1 MNIHQKTSNRHR
13 MQLTSTAYCRNKT
26 VWHYF
31 AVAIVLIFSMSAMAT
46 SRPKSKHKYRIR
58 RIPEVI
64 LDSTIYEAIHRA
76 IPALE
81 AHNSKPFTWMVF
93 STKSMYACDTT
104 TNLVGAVW
112 AIKNLKIDNQGL
124 DSRLRGFCRVGSKTV
139 FFGEDAESYL
149 KMRTKGDTIVV
160 KITNDITKLYCG
172 EFDPYEVKII
182 RTQDG
187 YKFRLMGRDGEW
199 NGSREEN

>member
-1 MNIHQKTSNRHR
+1 MNFHQKTNNRYR

-31 AVAIVLIFSMSAMAT
+31 AIAIVLIFSMSAMAT

-81 AHNSKPFTWMVF
+81 AYDSEPFSWMAF
-93 STKSMYACDTT
+93 SNKSIYVGDTT
-104 TNLVGAVW
+104 TNLVGVVW
-112 AIKNLKIDNQGL
+112 AIRNDRIDNQGFYH
-124 DSRLRGFCRVGSKTV
+124 RMRGFCLALRL
-139 FFGEDAESYL
+139 FFWGEDVGAHL
-149 KMRTKGDTIVV
+149 
-160 KITNDITKLYCG
+160 N
-172 EFDPYEVKII
+172 
-182 RTQDG
+182 
-187 YKFRLMGRDGEW
+187 YKNPPKDVILSGAL
-199 NGSREEN
+199 

>member
-13 MQLTSTAYCRNKT
+13 VQLTSTAYCRNKT

-112 AIKNLKIDNQGL
+112 AIKKGQRRSSVDGLTEYPADAVHKEGKIG
-124 DSRLRGFCRVGSKTV
+124 DSVQLRSKA
-139 FFGEDAESYL
+139 F
-149 KMRTKGDTIVV
+149 
-160 KITNDITKLYCG
+160 
-172 EFDPYEVKII
+172 
-182 RTQDG
+182 
-187 YKFRLMGRDGEW
+187 
-199 NGSREEN
+199 